1 MSSSTELLEKY
12 LREQKVDETQDA
24 PRLGQVAY
32 RRLHDALLNLDLEPG
47 TPLPEI
53 RLSTLLG
60 ISRTPVREA
69 LQQLATEG
77 LIQFV
82 NGRAV
87 TVAPRTAQEL
97 FDALRVRELL
107 EPEVA
112 RLNATRLAQEQLDRL
127 QQLTYEMEQAARQGD
142 RPAWSRAD
150 REWHEIMC
158 NACPNHLLGQM
169 VLQARSRM
177 YHKGSD
183 EYVVDQYLID
193 GTHEHRLIVEA
204 IAAHDG
210 EKAEQLML
218 DHLKQARE
226 NMFRRLNR
234 L

>member
-1 MSSSTELLEKY
+1 MVTSTELLEKY
-12 LREQKVDETQDA
+12 LREQKVDETQDTL
-24 PRLGQVAY
+24 RLGEVAY
-32 RRLHDALLNLDLEPG
+32 LRMYDALRNLDLEPG
-47 TPLPEI
+47 TPLPET
-53 RLSTLLG
+53 RLSALLG

-69 LQQLATEG
+69 LQQLAADG

-87 TVAPRTAQEL
+87 TVSPRSAQEL

-107 EPEVA
+107 EPEVV
-112 RLNATRLAQEQLDRL
+112 RLNATTLAKEQLDRL
-127 QQLTYEMEQAARQGD
+127 QHLTKEMEQAANQGD

-158 NACPNHLLGQM
+158 SACPNQLLGQM
-169 VLQARSRM
+169 VLQARNRM

-183 EYVVDQYLID
+183 DYVVDQYLID

-210 EKAEQLML
+210 GEAEKLML
-218 DHLKQARE
+218 DHLTQARE